1 MFVIFNLDIEILNPV
16 VEAGEPVVAAISM
29 KKKVKNYLE
38 KAASFF
44 QKGSS
49 KHYLKLTLPLLWGG
63 GQYHILGV
71 FFKNNC

>member
-1 MFVIFNLDIEILNPV
+1 MFVIFNLDKILNPV
-16 VEAGEPVVAAISM
+16 VEAREPVDSAISM

-49 KHYLKLTLPLLWGG
+49 KHYFKLALPLLWGG
-63 GQYHILGV
+63 GAISYTRSFL
-71 FFKNNC
+71 KNNC

>member
-1 MFVIFNLDIEILNPV
+1 MYFIFNLDKILNPV
-16 VEAGEPVVAAISM
+16 VEAGESVDAAISM

-63 GQYHILGV
+63 GGNIIYLE
-71 FFKNNC
+71 FF